1 MNVIVTRKQRL
12 PQEHFSKDA
21 TQTATPTE
29 RRVVKLRVREGS
41 ENKDTNSKNLPSPP
55 NINRLGILCAAKHY
69 FRSAVPTSHD
79 VFRKIIIASVAVR
92 VSFGY
97 TAR

>member
-1 MNVIVTRKQRL
+1 MMLMDFFIPMFFGRGL
-12 PQEHFSKDA
+12 HGSYGEFL
-21 TQTATPTE
+21 
-29 RRVVKLRVREGS
+29 LRVREGS